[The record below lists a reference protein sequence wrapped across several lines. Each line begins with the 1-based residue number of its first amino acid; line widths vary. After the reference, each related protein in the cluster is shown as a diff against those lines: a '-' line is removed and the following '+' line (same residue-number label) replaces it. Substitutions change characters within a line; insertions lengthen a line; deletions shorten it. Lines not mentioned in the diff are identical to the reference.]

1 MRKRIS
7 LIVFLAF
14 VGMSLNAQIRVKGK
28 ILDSATMK
36 PLADVTVSAFNF
48 KDTALLNFTFTT
60 KNGNF
65 YMEVNSLDS
74 ILVSFSYFGYLETH
88 RTYQAGSNF
97 YWRDEDIK
105 LVSDPKWNTLSKV
118 KIKTSPITMR
128 GDTIEINANRFKV
141 LPGSDVAQ
149 LFKKIPGFQVDV
161 SGAVKVNGKDIK
173 KITVD
178 GSEFFGNNPALVSKT
193 LQADMID
200 KVQVY
205 EDKDELGEVKEDGE
219 VTINLNLKKGANN
232 GYFGDAL
239 LGAGSNELFEA
250 GLRLNSFKGDRKLS
264 LVANGNN
271 INNSGFDFGFSSWH
285 GWVNNSRMGQDW
297 NAKSWTNGA
306 YNFQE
311 KGNINNNAD
320 YGFSYFNEVANEK
333 KLSGNIVHKTNFFTS
348 ENSTESQNI
357 ISDTSIRT
365 SKNQNLSSGSHTET
379 NYKVAYSDRSDSMFW
394 YEAVF
399 TGNLGDNLMREKSDN
414 EISINDNLINK
425 GNINSLSS
433 QTSDKHLLQMELW
446 NRLSRKIKDLSLWTQ
461 VKVSDQNEKTDLH
474 RYTLSNTDSFNIF
487 NDRNNKNRFYQA
499 TMHLRVPLKN
509 NFSLRINAERFSQF
523 NTFNGKAYNAQILNN
538 SFEQNYAQQVDSL
551 SSTMDNEIS
560 NTSLGTAISY
570 WDKKI
575 YARFGLNYTMAN
587 INSQSNFLNQETK
600 IDNNYGAFLP
610 RFYFSYG
617 RRGFNRISINFNRT
631 FSIPSGSDLLPVY
644 NIFNIWNRSIG
655 NPNLAQS
662 LINNA
667 SFNFRRQPKKGFIQR
682 FVAYL
687 NYSQSD
693 NYKVTQSFTD
703 ENGLIQSNP
712 VLLTGYQNFNS
723 YTSAAFKVYRKILL
737 TYGLSQ
743 VYNEMPTLFNNN
755 KVLNKSSSFD
765 HSLGFGYE
773 FSDSL
778 AFNISY
784 ELNQTNNKNDGNEL
798 LNYNQVTQGVS
809 GSLRSILP
817 FGTSIKLNLDI
828 DDQRAVPGI
837 GKIVPL
843 FHAYIQHP
851 LDKNQKWNL
860 KLTAYDIFK
869 QNVGISRS
877 ASNGFVTISES
888 NRLQQYFML
897 TLIYKVKK
905 MGGATQKYVY

>member
-1 MRKRIS
+1 M
-7 LIVFLAF
+7 
-14 VGMSLNAQIRVKGK
+14 
-28 ILDSATMK
+28 
-36 PLADVTVSAFNF
+36 
-48 KDTALLNFTFTT
+48 
-60 KNGNF
+60 
-65 YMEVNSLDS
+65 
-74 ILVSFSYFGYLETH
+74 
-88 RTYQAGSNF
+88 
-97 YWRDEDIK
+97 
-105 LVSDPKWNTLSKV
+105 
-118 KIKTSPITMR
+118 
-128 GDTIEINANRFKV
+128 
-141 LPGSDVAQ
+141 
-149 LFKKIPGFQVDV
+149 
-161 SGAVKVNGKDIK
+161 
-173 KITVD
+173 
-178 GSEFFGNNPALVSKT
+178 
-193 LQADMID
+193 
-200 KVQVY
+200 
-205 EDKDELGEVKEDGE
+205 
-219 VTINLNLKKGANN
+219 
-232 GYFGDAL
+232 
-239 LGAGSNELFEA
+239 
-250 GLRLNSFKGDRKLS
+250 
-264 LVANGNN
+264 
-271 INNSGFDFGFSSWH
+271 
-285 GWVNNSRMGQDW
+285 
-297 NAKSWTNGA
+297 
-306 YNFQE
+306 
-311 KGNINNNAD
+311 
-320 YGFSYFNEVANEK
+320 
-333 KLSGNIVHKTNFFTS
+333 
-348 ENSTESQNI
+348 
-357 ISDTSIRT
+357 
-365 SKNQNLSSGSHTET
+365 
-379 NYKVAYSDRSDSMFW
+379 
-394 YEAVF
+394 
-399 TGNLGDNLMREKSDN
+399 
-414 EISINDNLINK
+414 
-425 GNINSLSS
+425 
-433 QTSDKHLLQMELW
+433 
-446 NRLSRKIKDLSLWTQ
+446 
-461 VKVSDQNEKTDLH
+461 
-474 RYTLSNTDSFNIF
+474 
-487 NDRNNKNRFYQA
+487 
-499 TMHLRVPLKN
+499 
-509 NFSLRINAERFSQF
+509 
-523 NTFNGKAYNAQILNN
+523 
-538 SFEQNYAQQVDSL
+538 
-551 SSTMDNEIS
+551 
-560 NTSLGTAISY
+560 
-570 WDKKI
+570 
-575 YARFGLNYTMAN
+575 
-587 INSQSNFLNQETK
+587 
-600 IDNNYGAFLP
+600 
-610 RFYFSYG
+610 
-617 RRGFNRISINFNRT
+617 
-631 FSIPSGSDLLPVY
+631 Y

-682 FVAYL
+682 FVTYL